1 MKTIYYNIVTSLE
14 ETNEDLR
21 ARIEANKVLL
31 LSEKKPSVIKW
42 RENNILDWTEE
53 IQSNKKIIMSLALHL
68 S

>member
-1 MKTIYYNIVTSLE
+1 MKTSIINIITSLE
-14 ETNEDLR
+14 ETNKDLN
-21 ARIEANKVLL
+21 ATIEANKVLL
-31 LSEKKPSVIKW
+31 LSEKNPSVIEW